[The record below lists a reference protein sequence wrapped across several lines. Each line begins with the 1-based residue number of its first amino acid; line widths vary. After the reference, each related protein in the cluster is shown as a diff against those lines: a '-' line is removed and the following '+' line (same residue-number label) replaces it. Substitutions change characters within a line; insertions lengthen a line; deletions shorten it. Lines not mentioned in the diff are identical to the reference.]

1 VGVFGRSAL
10 DPEVRVWRVR
20 IMILTS
26 LLTLFGALLP
36 VLLGQFDASV
46 SSVWRSSAL
55 VLAFLTAAQLFAV
68 ASSRPA
74 AVPIRPHMRQPMS
87 IILLALTCSSVL
99 LQSSIAAGFF
109 LEAAAPLYSTGVSY
123 LLFLSAYHFLRLIQA
138 VQPA

>member
-1 VGVFGRSAL
+1 
-10 DPEVRVWRVR
+10 
-20 IMILTS
+20 MILTS

-55 VLAFLTAAQLFAV
+55 VLAFVTATQLFAV

-74 AVPIRPHMRQPMS
+74 AVPVRPQMRQPVT
-87 IILLALTCSSVL
+87 IILLALSCASVL
-99 LQSSIAAGFF
+99 LQSLIAAGFL
-109 LEAAAPLYSTGVSY
+109 LEAAAPLYSTSVSY
-123 LLFLSAYHFLRLIQA
+123 LLFLSAYHFFRLIQA